1 MRQLIPRDTMG
12 PTPPRNPGGR
22 PEVGPKI
29 DVRLPLDTL
38 RRLDD
43 RAEAARKSRADTI
56 RTLIGDGLE
65 HPRTLA
71 ELAAER
77 TLELVDQVVDG
88 DRPHGV
94 SVHSSGRTFWL
105 SSCPDGWIL
114 AHSRNVNLIAAFQ
127 GAALLAFQRL
137 PVREVTP
144 HLDSDEPAFPALVAA
159 GRAILDDIGAQE
171 RLLARNLNTMHWPP
185 ML

>member
-1 MRQLIPRDTMG
+1 MRKPVPRDVMG
-12 PTPPRNPGGR
+12 PTPPSNPGGR

-29 DVRLPLDTL
+29 DVRLPVDTL
-38 RRLDD
+38 RRLDA
-43 RAEAARKSRADTI
+43 RAEAAGESRAVTI
-56 RTLIGDGLE
+56 RTLIDDGLE

-77 TLELVDQVVDG
+77 PLELVDQVVDG

-114 AHSRNVNLIAAFQ
+114 AHSRDAYRIAAFQ
-127 GAALLAFQRL
+127 GAALLAYQRL
-137 PVREVTP
+137 PVSEVTP
-144 HLDSDEPAFPALVAA
+144 HLRSDEPAFPALIAA

-171 RLLARNLNTMHWPP
+171 RLLMRHLDTMHWPP

>member
-1 MRQLIPRDTMG
+1 MG

-56 RTLIGDGLE
+56 RTLIDDGLE

-77 TLELVDQVVDG
+77 PLELVDQVVDG

-94 SVHSSGRTFWL
+94 SVHRSGRTFWL
-105 SSCPDGWIL
+105 SSRPDGWIL
-114 AHSRNVNLIAAFQ
+114 AHSRSTNLIAAFQ
-127 GAALLAFQRL
+127 GAALLAFQSL
-137 PVREVTP
+137 PVSEVTP
-144 HLDSDEPAFPALVAA
+144 HLDSDEPAFPTLVAA

-171 RLLARNLNTMHWPP
+171 RHLARNLGTMHWPP

>member
-1 MRQLIPRDTMG
+1 MG
-12 PTPPRNPGGR
+12 PTPPSNPGGR

-29 DVRLPLDTL
+29 DVRLPPDTL
-38 RRLDD
+38 RRLDN

-56 RTLIGDGLE
+56 RTLIDDGLE

-77 TLELVDQVVDG
+77 PLELVDQIVDG

-94 SVHSSGRTFWL
+94 CVHSSGRTFWL
-105 SSCPDGWIL
+105 SSVPMGWIL
-114 AHSRNVNLIAAFQ
+114 AHSTNANLIAAFQ
-127 GAALLAFQRL
+127 GAALLAYQRL
-137 PVREVTP
+137 PVSEVTP

-171 RLLARNLNTMHWPP
+171 RHLTRNLNTMHWPP

>member
-1 MRQLIPRDTMG
+1 MG
-12 PTPPRNPGGR
+12 STPSSRNPGGR

-29 DVRLPLDTL
+29 DVRLPVDTL

-56 RTLIGDGLE
+56 RTLIDDGLE

-77 TLELVDQVVDG
+77 PLQLIDQIVDG
-88 DRPHGV
+88 NRPHGV
-94 SVHSSGRTFWL
+94 SVHSSGHTFWL

-114 AHSRNVNLIAAFQ
+114 AHSKDANLIAAFQ

-144 HLDSDEPAFPALVAA
+144 HLDSGEPAFPALIAA
-159 GRAILDDIGAQE
+159 GRAILDDIAAQE
-171 RLLARNLNTMHWPP
+171 HLLTRNLNAMHWPP